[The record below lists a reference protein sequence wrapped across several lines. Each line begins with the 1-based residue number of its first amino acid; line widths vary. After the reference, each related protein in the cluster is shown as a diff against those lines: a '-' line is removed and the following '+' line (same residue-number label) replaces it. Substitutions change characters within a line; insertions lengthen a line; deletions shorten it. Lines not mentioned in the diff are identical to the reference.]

1 MTSAHAPQRIE
12 VIKANRMLQA
22 KVGTGKLS
30 TELIARAQAVIDE
43 NETDFAPL
51 AQQFL
56 SELADAIQKS
66 QAEGQNTA
74 HKEAITNAIM
84 QLKANAATFQYNLVG
99 KLAGI
104 MLTFMERI
112 EDMDE
117 DAISIAD
124 AHYRTLHALIKKEMK
139 GDGGTYGKELER
151 ELNNACVR
159 YFLKRDKKSA

>member
-1 MTSAHAPQRIE
+1 MTSAPAPQKIE
-12 VIKANRMLQA
+12 VIRANRMLQA

-51 AQQFL
+51 AEQFL
-56 SELADAIQKS
+56 NELAEAIGKS
-66 QAEGQNTA
+66 QVEGQNTA
-74 HKEAITNAIM
+74 HKESITNAIM

-99 KLAGI
+99 TLAGI

-124 AHYRTLHALIKKEMK
+124 AHYRTLHVLIKKEMK